1 MTDGAGVADQDE
13 IHQHSGWLI
22 PFAVAVVVAILCT
35 ALFLYYMRPF
45 ALRPG
50 VAPFRDNR
58 DSSVAIPVNIGGLAL
73 SIPRRYIEPGVGGK
87 NMAALVAALPEMRGF
102 SQKDAPLFADN
113 APDSPVLHLLIRAEP
128 AGLAGKERLQRLYMP
143 YIANP
148 AGEKG
153 PFNLTHYV
161 FRAGSGYARDDL
173 YAAAGGDLLFLCEQ
187 PAQDLPSP
195 NCLAIDRPIAQGVS
209 LSYRFKRAQLAGWR
223 AIDNGA
229 TRLIARFRK

>member
-1 MTDGAGVADQDE
+1 MVNWQRGDRRGGRGGSRRNSPAFGLAYPVCRGGCGGNPL
-13 IHQHSGWLI
+13 HGPVSL
-22 PFAVAVVVAILCT
+22 
-35 ALFLYYMRPF
+35 LYA
-45 ALRPG
+45 ALRTSPG

-148 AGEKG
+148 
-153 PFNLTHYV
+153 
-161 FRAGSGYARDDL
+161 
-173 YAAAGGDLLFLCEQ
+173 
-187 PAQDLPSP
+187 
-195 NCLAIDRPIAQGVS
+195 
-209 LSYRFKRAQLAGWR
+209 
-223 AIDNGA
+223 
-229 TRLIARFRK
+229 